1 MPVTTQAFKGWLKS
15 STNMKLS
22 SDASVLR
29 LTHEGITNFT
39 SLSDFDKKSI
49 QLLPQIC
56 KNGIAE
62 ILEDIPNNIAPEA
75 AVPGANISSISVSR
89 LITAVNAAKYYDSIA
104 RVMNPQNMNYA
115 NVLSTFKIEYE
126 AYISLKGEDEPKVP
140 KINDKDHD
148 RRIIRWAPIFKDC
161 LTSTFGSRGPLS
173 YVLRED
179 PNVPNETAD
188 PLLPGCY
195 YGVSGSLLSEL
206 EARLPHDGPIYKND
220 NGSVYMKIEEAV
232 RGTSVESTIKPF
244 SRRKDG
250 RGAFQALIANHA
262 GEVKYRS
269 ISKKRLNLLQNIKW
283 NGRAYPLE
291 SHVSNHRQ
299 AHDDLVECSKH
310 IQCAVPG
317 TEQRVEYLIDSI
329 TCTDSTL
336 QAAIGLIRAN
346 TNNMRSD
353 FESASSSL
361 IEVDPYRRSSRNST
375 RQANISSIDFSAGR
389 GSSGV
394 DLRWHTR
401 KEFLKLSKA
410 QKDELSDWLKTDEGK
425 KHKQERLKANGAKKD
440 EPNKRKNEEKAG
452 NWKKKFKKAI
462 KTDKGLKSIMSIMAT
477 EEQSNRALVT
487 ALAAASATTA
497 LPPVPST
504 QVPPNPPPPTAQA
517 AGVSAQPAQ
526 ATVATVAT
534 AFPATNVKLNSI
546 LRN

>member
-1 MPVTTQAFKGWLKS
+1 MIEGSFAGPQS
-15 STNMKLS
+15 S
-22 SDASVLR
+22 
-29 LTHEGITNFT
+29 
-39 SLSDFDKKSI
+39 
-49 QLLPQIC
+49 
-56 KNGIAE
+56 GIA
-62 ILEDIPNNIAPEA
+62 LLAPS
-75 AVPGANISSISVSR
+75 VPI
-89 LITAVNAAKYYDSIA
+89 
-104 RVMNPQNMNYA
+104 
-115 NVLSTFKIEYE
+115 
-126 AYISLKGEDEPKVP
+126 
-140 KINDKDHD
+140 
-148 RRIIRWAPIFKDC
+148 
-161 LTSTFGSRGPLS
+161 S

-179 PNVPNETAD
+179 PNVPAEIND

-195 YGVSGSLLSEL
+195 FGVSGTILSEL

-361 IEVDPYRRSSRNST
+361 IEVDPYRRSSRNNT

-401 KEFLKLSKA
+401 KEFLKLSKE
-410 QKDELSDWLKTDEGK
+410 QKDELSDWLKTDEGI
-425 KHKQERLKANGAKKD
+425 KHKRERFKANGAKKD
-440 EPNKRKNEEKAG
+440 EPNKRKNEEKGG

-504 QVPPNPPPPTAQA
+504 QAPPNPPPATAA
-517 AGVSAQPAQ
+517 SVSAQPAQ
-526 ATVATVAT
+526 ATVAALAT

>member
-1 MPVTTQAFKGWLKS
+1 MPVTTQAFKAWLKS

-29 LTHEGITNFT
+29 LTHEGITNFA

-56 KNGIAE
+56 KNSIPA
-62 ILEDIPNNIAPEA
+62 IVEDIPNNITAEVA
-75 AVPGANISSISVSR
+75 IPGANVSSISVSR
-89 LITAVNAAKYYDSIA
+89 LITAVNAAKYYNSISRA
-104 RVMNPQNMNYA
+104 MNPTNMNYA

-126 AYISLKGEDEPKVP
+126 AYVSLKDEDEPKVP

-148 RRIIRWAPIFKDC
+148 RRIIRWAPIFRDC
-161 LTSTFGSRGPLS
+161 LASTFGARGPLS
-173 YVLRED
+173 YVLRD
-179 PNVPNETAD
+179 NVNVPNEIDD

-195 YGVSGSLLSEL
+195 YGESESLLSEL
-206 EARLPHDGPIYKND
+206 EARLSHDGPIYKND

-250 RGAFQALIANHA
+250 RGAFLALIANHA

-299 AHDDLVECSKH
+299 ANDDLIECSKH
-310 IQCAVPG
+310 IQCSVPG

-329 TCTDSTL
+329 TCTDSAL

-353 FESASSSL
+353 FEIASSSL
-361 IEVDPYRRSSRNST
+361 IEVDPYRRSSRNNT
-375 RQANISSIDFSAGR
+375 RQANVSSIDFSAGR

-401 KEFLKLSKA
+401 REFLKLSKE
-410 QKDELSDWLKTDEGK
+410 QKDELSNWLKTDEGK
-425 KHKQERLKANGAKKD
+425 KHKKDRMQDNKKD
-440 EPNKRKNEEKAG
+440 EPNKRKSEDKSGG
-452 NWKKKFKKAI
+452 NWKKKFKRAI
-462 KTDKGLKSIMSIMAT
+462 KTEKGLKSIMSIMAS
-477 EEQSNRALVT
+477 EEQNNQALVS
-487 ALAAASATTA
+487 ALAAATLPSIPPP
-497 LPPVPST
+497 LPPAPA
-504 QVPPNPPPPTAQA
+504 QPPT
-517 AGVSAQPAQ
+517 V
-526 ATVATVAT
+526 TVASLAT

-546 LRN
+546 LKN